1 MIDSSIDSN
10 LAIPSASNNY
20 YQAHLAIVLENLKR
34 WTGYDL
40 IQDYGF
46 TLATLGT
53 QVFHADF
60 YLLSHN
66 HAEDPILN
74 YGNQRVLDLWEMSWE
89 ELIQR
94 PSRETAKPIDR
105 QARSDFMEQV
115 RSQNYVSGY
124 SGTRISKNGTEF
136 RILDGTVWNV
146 FSSDGNFYG
155 QAAWFKSSESIE

>member
-1 MIDSSIDSN
+1 MINSSIDSN
-10 LAIPSASNNY
+10 LTIPSANNNY
-20 YQAHLAIVLENLKR
+20 YQAHLAIVLENLKH

-46 TLATLGT
+46 TLARLGE

-74 YGNQRVLDLWEMSWE
+74 YGNQRVLDLWEMSWA
-89 ELIQR
+89 ELIQM
-94 PSRETAKPIDR
+94 PSKETAKPIDR
-105 QARSDFMEQV
+105 QARSVFMEQV

-124 SGTRISKNGTEF
+124 SGIRISKTGTEF
-136 RILDGTVWNV
+136 KILDGTVWNV
-146 FSSDGNFYG
+146 FTSDGNLDG
-155 QAAWFKSSESIE
+155 QAAWFKSYESIV